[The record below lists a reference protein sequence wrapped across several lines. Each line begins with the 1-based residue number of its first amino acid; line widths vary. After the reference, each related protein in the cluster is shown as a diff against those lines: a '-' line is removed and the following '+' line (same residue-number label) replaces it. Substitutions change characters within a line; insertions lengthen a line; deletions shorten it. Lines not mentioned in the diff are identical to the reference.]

1 MSGKVTELQAEY
13 LGHEIEVEGFSELRR
28 LAARVDIWPPGSSK
42 TQDDPQIFIEQLSS
56 TLKRRS
62 PDWPDDDVEAVER
75 VMERGLHRA
84 RGAILLGRV
93 QELAGA
99 TFTIQGAHNFADR
112 SEQYLRSV
120 VLQGFKRAFEHDSS
134 QGGRID
140 FDDVGVALMED
151 VEPKRI
157 ENILARLHGDGLI
170 EMAGI
175 RQDHG
180 YRFYKS
186 TPAGLD
192 EADRVAVPA
201 RAPGLLL
208 EETVARVESV
218 LSRHKPD
225 LAEALRRQSIRVAE
239 AQELG
244 DHEVG
249 EVAQAC
255 EQIIWDFLD
264 LDVLWEGVS
273 EKRPPKNNTRDRV
286 RLLVRSRVPS
296 ETERD
301 LIEALELYVAGWFGR
316 LEQFIHQHRHLPGE
330 SERGHAKRFVVYTYL
345 LLGDLIEVLGL

>member
-1 MSGKVTELQAEY
+1 MPGKVAELQAEY
-13 LGHEIEVEGFSELRR
+13 LGHEIEVEGFSELNR

-42 TQDDPQIFIEQLSS
+42 AQDDPQIFIEQLSP

-62 PDWPDDDVEAVER
+62 PDWPDDDVEAVAR
-75 VMERGLHRA
+75 VMERGLHRV

-93 QELAGA
+93 QELTGA
-99 TFTIQGAHNFADR
+99 TFTIQGEHNYADQ

-120 VLQGFKRAFEHDSS
+120 VLQGFKRAFENNSS
-134 QGGRID
+134 QRGRID

-175 RQDHG
+175 RQDPG

-186 TPAGLD
+186 TPAGLT
-192 EADRVAVPA
+192 EADRVAAPA

-225 LAEALRRQSIRVAE
+225 LAEALRRQSIRVTE

-255 EQIIWDFLD
+255 EQVIWDFLD
-264 LDVLWEGVS
+264 LDVLWENVL
-273 EKRPPKNNTRDRV
+273 EERPPRGSTRDRL
-286 RLLVRSRVPS
+286 RLLLTARAPS
-296 ETERD
+296 KTEAE
-301 LIEALELYVAGWFGR
+301 LLEGLHQYVVGWFGP

-330 SERGHAKRFVVYTYL
+330 SERGHAKRFVVYTYM